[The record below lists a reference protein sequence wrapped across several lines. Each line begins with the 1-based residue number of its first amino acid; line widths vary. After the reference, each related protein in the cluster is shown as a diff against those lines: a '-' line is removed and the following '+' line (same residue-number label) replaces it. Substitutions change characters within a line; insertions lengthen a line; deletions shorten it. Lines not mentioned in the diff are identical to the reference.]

1 MIADC
6 EIALARPADS
16 RRIAMMSR
24 DLVEHGLTWRWT
36 PQRILR
42 VIHDA
47 SINVAVAR
55 AKGDLAGFAVMQY
68 KDDEAHLLLLAV
80 DHAHRNMGV
89 GSALMGWMEAT
100 ALTAGTGCI
109 FLEARKGNT
118 QAREFY
124 ARLGYLEVAEVSGL
138 YSNNE
143 DGVRIAKD
151 LWAT

>member
-55 AKGDLAGFAVMQY
+55 DKGALAGFAVMQY

-80 DHAHRNMGV
+80 DYAYRQKGV

-100 ALTAGTGCI
+100 ALVAGTGCI
-109 FLEARKGNT
+109 YLEARKANA
-118 QAREFY
+118 QARQFY
-124 ARLGYLEVAEVSGL
+124 ARLGYREVAEVTGL

-143 DGVRIAKD
+143 DGVRLAKD